1 MTRLLV
7 PIARF
12 CRGDECPPVT
22 YHFGE
27 EEAERRLR
35 NRIVPS
41 LSGFGCEGFR
51 GSVRNGRISLYWRA
65 PGFGNSCPAVFR
77 GAIVSIEGGCR
88 IEGRISKFRFR
99 TVGAYLCFGLAAL
112 FVGHRTPTVTFSIV
126 AVAVAVLGTA
136 SITLFQRVS
145 YLERKKILSE
155 LGRL

>member
-1 MTRLLV
+1 
-7 PIARF
+7 
-12 CRGDECPPVT
+12 
-22 YHFGE
+22 
-27 EEAERRLR
+27 
-35 NRIVPS
+35 
-41 LSGFGCEGFR
+41 
-51 GSVRNGRISLYWRA
+51 
-65 PGFGNSCPAVFR
+65 VFR